1 MYPYVIYRKIF
12 WSAEKRFPIISGAT
26 EPHYSVGRVTEIVL
40 ACCIL
45 HNYLTGV
52 DPDENLI
59 NEVDEELL
67 TQNPEI
73 TEVYNRQS
81 NDEEARKG
89 AAIQNEIAERMWQD
103 YVFE

>member
-1 MYPYVIYRKIF
+1 MKF
-12 WSAEKRFPIISGAT
+12 
-26 EPHYSVGRVTEIVL
+26 
-40 ACCIL
+40 
-45 HNYLTGV
+45 
-52 DPDENLI
+52 NLI
-59 NEVDEELL
+59 NEVDEELQ

-89 AAIQNEIAERMWQD
+89 ADIRNVIAERMWQD